1 MRALLLL
8 LMCALARPCAPECV
22 FLRDEQTIRC
32 KNSTLPDIADSLHV
46 LIAVA
51 GNRPL
56 VLDVEGCRGRA
67 PLLLQPLP
75 LERGVEEIRVRDC
88 GLEEVA
94 EGAFEKVAGTLKR
107 LDLSKNLL
115 ESVPEA
121 LAPLRTLRHL
131 NLSHNRIARVQAD
144 GPLSRI
150 PGIRDLNL
158 AHNSIGEAIEGG
170 LPTQLRNLDLRANRI
185 STLSFRAFS
194 PSTQRIDVRDNPL
207 RCDCT
212 LLGLIE
218 RLNRTEVLLP
228 PCAQPQHLQGRA
240 PDEVPWRT
248 ECPEDT
254 VRYMDT
260 GNSDVVHVKPRSPTS
275 LAVSWRSRDASGWT
289 VVYRREEDSPYQMTL
304 APHDHRPGDITLEG
318 LQPRTAYVV
327 CLAHVSQSRYT
338 VEVGRCATARTPGA
352 PAHTWTELE
361 EVGAAAQSV
370 SISWRL
376 RAQGLLDDVSYRH
389 EWTVRLR
396 RKGAQYFT
404 EVPVYDIT
412 KGAETDGQRYEYAL
426 GDLAPRTW
434 YQVCLVDVEH
444 GALEGKG
451 EAAAPANASA
461 PVCEEALTL
470 GQPTLQGAE
479 IAAVVFACALC
490 IAVCVVTI
498 VLCHQKKLLKCK
510 QPVVTPPE
518 TPPPRPE
525 APPLRKFRDNGF
537 GGSWSALS
545 RSLDTAPRPQFR
557 SFRTLGYR
565 DALTS
570 VTIYSSGYSEC

>member
-1 MRALLLL
+1 MAVFKQDTVDNALKRKLLGADRKRQSRGREAASRRS
-8 LMCALARPCAPECV
+8 CATWTCAPIGSAPSPSAPSPPPPNE
-22 FLRDEQTIRC
+22 LTSE
-32 KNSTLPDIADSLHV
+32 
-46 LIAVA
+46 
-51 GNRPL
+51 
-56 VLDVEGCRGRA
+56 LDHDPC
-67 PLLLQPLP
+67 
-75 LERGVEEIRVRDC
+75 
-88 GLEEVA
+88 
-94 EGAFEKVAGTLKR
+94 FNNTSK
-107 LDLSKNLL
+107 LD
-115 ESVPEA
+115 
-121 LAPLRTLRHL
+121 
-131 NLSHNRIARVQAD
+131 NLSHKIATLLGRKRPMEKAKHEFETSCLHGHNAQSARSGSRNQLVFGRQLASLFRIH
-144 GPLSRI
+144 L
-150 PGIRDLNL
+150 L
-158 AHNSIGEAIEGG
+158 H
-170 LPTQLRNLDLRANRI
+170 
-185 STLSFRAFS
+185 FS
-194 PSTQRIDVRDNPL
+194 AADNPL

-218 RLNRTEVLLP
+218 RLNSTELLLP

-451 EAAAPANASA
+451 EAVAPANASA

-470 GQPTLQGAE
+470 GQPALQGAE

-490 IAVCVVTI
+490 IAVCVVTV
-498 VLCHQKKLLKCK
+498 VLCYQKKLLKCK
-510 QPVVTPPE
+510 QPATPPE

-525 APPLRKFRDNGF
+525 TPPLRKVQGTTGSGDPGRPQSHPGHGAPPAVPQLQDSGLQGRPDFR
-537 GGSWSALS
+537 SPS
-545 RSLDTAPRPQFR
+545 TAPD
-557 SFRTLGYR
+557 T
-565 DALTS
+565 
-570 VTIYSSGYSEC
+570 EC